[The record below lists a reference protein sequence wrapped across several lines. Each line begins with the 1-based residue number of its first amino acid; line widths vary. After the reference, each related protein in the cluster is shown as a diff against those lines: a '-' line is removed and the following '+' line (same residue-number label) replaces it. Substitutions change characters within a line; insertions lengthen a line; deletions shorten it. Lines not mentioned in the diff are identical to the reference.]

1 MKPTT
6 WLFTI
11 SLVLLV
17 SSLVLFLFALFEYN
31 EEEFIGAAAH
41 FAYAAVAAGGLYAYF
56 HK

>member
-6 WLFTI
+6 WLFAI
-11 SLVLLV
+11 SLILLV
-17 SSLVLFLFALFEYN
+17 SSMVLLVLALHEYN

-41 FAYAAVAAGGLYAYF
+41 YAYAAVAAGDLYAYF

>member
-11 SLVLLV
+11 SLILLV
-17 SSLVLFLFALFEYN
+17 SSMVLFVCALYGYN

-41 FAYAAVAAGGLYAYF
+41 FGYAAVAAGGLYAYF
-56 HK
+56 RK